1 MRAVIVSTALTLL
14 ASLALLGSAPVAAAQ
29 PGGGPAE
36 LCRMNDKR
44 IGELSGLVSD
54 GSRWYATND
63 GGTRI
68 TVWVLGRD
76 CKVERTIANPTDP
89 LDVEDLARDSSGALW
104 LADIGDNQKKRPTVA
119 LHKVTPDGGSV
130 LYRLSYPDGPRDAEA
145 LLLGRD
151 GVPYVVTKA
160 VLGPAGVYRP
170 AGPLTSPGPTA
181 LARVGDVRLNST
193 DTPGG
198 PPNVPHSI
206 GSGVVTG
213 GAVSADG
220 MIVAIR
226 TYTDAYLYSA
236 PDGNILAALGREPVR
251 VPLPNEPQGEAIA
264 FAPDGTLLSAS
275 EGVGQPIRAVADAV
289 ARVPRAATAAPVQEA
304 PAAQRAEIT
313 DPAANPVAGR
323 DDEYFSDDGV
333 GVIPGIGIAVAVIVG
348 LVLFGRRRK

>member
-1 MRAVIVSTALTLL
+1 MRAVIISTASTLL
-14 ASLALLGSAPVAAAQ
+14 ASLALLGSAQVAAAQ
-29 PGGGPAE
+29 PGGGPEE

-63 GGTRI
+63 GGTKI
-68 TVWVLGRD
+68 TVWVLGRN
-76 CKVERTIANPTDP
+76 CQVERTIANPADP
-89 LDVEDLARDSSGALW
+89 LDIEDLARDPSGALW

-119 LHKVTPDGGSV
+119 LHKLDPDGESV

-151 GVPYVVTKA
+151 GVPHVVTKA
-160 VLGPAGVYRP
+160 VLGPAAVYRP

-181 LARVGDVRLNST
+181 LTRVGEVRLNST
-193 DTPGG
+193 DTQGG
-198 PPNVPHSI
+198 PPNVPHAI
-206 GSGVVTG
+206 GSAVVTG

-220 MIVAIR
+220 RVVAIR

-236 PDGNILAALGREPVR
+236 PDGDIMAALGREPIR

-289 ARVPRAATAAPVQEA
+289 ARVPQATNTA
-304 PAAQRAEIT
+304 PARETPAEPRAEFT
-313 DPAANPVAGR
+313 DPGANPAAGR
-323 DDEYFSDDGV
+323 DDEYSSDGV
-333 GVIPGIGIAVAVIVG
+333 AVVPGIGIAVAVIVG